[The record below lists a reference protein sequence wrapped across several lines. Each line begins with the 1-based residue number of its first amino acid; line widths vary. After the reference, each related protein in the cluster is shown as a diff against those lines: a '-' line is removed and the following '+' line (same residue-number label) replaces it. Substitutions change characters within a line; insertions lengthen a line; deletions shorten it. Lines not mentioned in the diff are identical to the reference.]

1 MNELDLNNYLKVVRR
16 NFGGMIHPQSCEV
29 CTFLKPDSQRINSL
43 SQQIVQVKGSV
54 LMIRYSVVEFD
65 CKVYC
70 LSEYY
75 ANRKLEI
82 LALNYLDRSKGC
94 LIYFGVLFGTE

>member
-1 MNELDLNNYLKVVRR
+1 MKMNELDLNDYLKVVRR

-54 LMIRYSVVEFD
+54 LMIRYSVVGFD
-65 CKVYC
+65 CKVT
-70 LSEYY
+70 
-75 ANRKLEI
+75 
-82 LALNYLDRSKGC
+82 
-94 LIYFGVLFGTE
+94 V